1 MFERIFSALGSAI
14 GGIYSTPVRSNRRP
28 TGAALRNP
36 ADPIQAA
43 RIEAAA
49 IKRARR
55 ADKLQ
60 RDALES
66 RNSNRAHI
74 ATRLDKIRMLK
85 SYDLPNR
92 FNPFYVAK

>member
-1 MFERIFSALGSAI
+1 MFNPLRYLAQLAATAFAAP
-14 GGIYSTPVRSNRRP
+14 TPHVKRFK

-49 IKRARR
+49 VKRALR

-66 RNSNRAHI
+66 RNSNRAHL
-74 ATRLDKIRMLK
+74 ATKLDKTRMLK
-85 SYDLPNR
+85 NYDLPNR